1 MEINITDE
9 IKQIIRI
16 KDQIPAL
23 QENGMVWETFMKD
36 MSYRLSWNSNS
47 LEGNT
52 LSLDE
57 TINVV
62 EYDRVCSGHAYSEY
76 REVISLCQAI

>member
-1 MEINITDE
+1 MEIDITDK
-9 IKQIIRI
+9 IKQIIKL
-16 KDQIPAL
+16 KDQTLAL
-23 QENGMVWETFMKD
+23 QENNMVWEPFMKD

-57 TINVV
+57 TINVI
-62 EYDRVCSGHAYSEY
+62 EYDSVCM
-76 REVISLCQAI
+76 SLIHI